1 LSVLAGITSLDI
13 INPKNSWLTLS
24 KHSVDSELLGFAQTA
39 AVPDG
44 FIVEIRIETP
54 GLSDLGFWKAARRQ
68 APESVVSQSNDGRF
82 KTFANE
88 VLLIEDVKAI
98 FDHFYQQ
105 FQLHPGFTWR
115 SILDDF
121 LQNVP
126 DDSAPKMASFRY
138 HLDPWKTTRFTCTK
152 CGSESVGS
160 ELAGGERFEDGI
172 QRDCPKCHEP
182 VLFLVFETV
191 DELADHPEALTPNER
206 DDLAKRS
213 DFLKKWQ
220 AESLTSPEQL
230 PDVRAK
236 KFTLFWD
243 NDRDT
248 EEIIIRTRSR
258 VIWRQPLAYEH
269 YDFFVD
275 ALKILK
281 AKYGRALVDVIPTE
295 RAHLYLWGDRL
306 SAPEIC
312 DAARR
317 KLREEGS

>member
-1 LSVLAGITSLDI
+1 M
-13 INPKNSWLTLS
+13 
-24 KHSVDSELLGFAQTA
+24 
-39 AVPDG
+39 
-44 FIVEIRIETP
+44 
-54 GLSDLGFWKAARRQ
+54 
-68 APESVVSQSNDGRF
+68 
-82 KTFANE
+82 
-88 VLLIEDVKAI
+88 
-98 FDHFYQQ
+98 
-105 FQLHPGFTWR
+105 
-115 SILDDF
+115 SILAERLERD
-121 LQNVP
+121 VA
-126 DDSAPKMASFRY
+126 SAAP
-138 HLDPWKTTRFTCTK
+138 PI
-152 CGSESVGS
+152 VN
-160 ELAGGERFEDGI
+160 
-172 QRDCPKCHEP
+172 
-182 VLFLVFETV
+182 
-191 DELADHPEALTPNER
+191 PNER

-213 DFLKKWQ
+213 DFVKKWR
-220 AESLTSPEQL
+220 ADRLTSPEQL

-269 YDFFVD
+269 YDFFVG